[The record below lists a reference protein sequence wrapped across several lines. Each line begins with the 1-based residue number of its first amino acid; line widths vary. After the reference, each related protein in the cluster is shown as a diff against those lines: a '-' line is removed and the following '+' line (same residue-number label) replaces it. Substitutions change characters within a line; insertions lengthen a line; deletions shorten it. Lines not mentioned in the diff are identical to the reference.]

1 MIQKVS
7 LLFLI
12 ILSACNFNE
21 VNYDIEVQGHRGC
34 RGLMPENTIPAF
46 LKAID
51 LGVRTL
57 ELDLVISEDKKVIV
71 SHEPYFHHHISTGPD
86 GLQITKENEKE
97 HNLYFLSY
105 AAIKTYDVG
114 LKKHPGFPE
123 QMKMATFKPLLSE
136 VVESAEAYAKRKR
149 KRLPNYNIEIKRVKG
164 LDYYYTPPVEQFV
177 DLVLEE
183 VSTLSIG
190 DRVTIQS
197 FDIESL
203 QLVNDKAP
211 QLTTALL
218 IQNRNS
224 VEENIEALGYTPD
237 VYSCNFKLVDE
248 ELIKYCRSESIK
260 VIPWTV
266 NEIADIQR
274 MVFLKVDGI
283 ISDYPDRVFEVL
295 KSF

>member
-7 LLFLI
+7 ILFLLLFT
-12 ILSACNFNE
+12 ACNFNE

-86 GLQITKENEKE
+86 GLEITKENEKE
-97 HNLYFLSY
+97 HNLYFLPY
-105 AAIKTYDVG
+105 ATIKTYDVG
-114 LKKHPGFPE
+114 LKKHSGFPE

-136 VVESAEAYAKRKR
+136 VVESADTYAKRKR

-164 LDYYYTPPVEQFV
+164 LDYYYTPPVEEFV

-190 DRVTIQS
+190 DRVIIQS

-203 QLVNDKAP
+203 QLVKDKAP

-218 IQNRNS
+218 IQNGNS

-237 VYSCNFKLVDE
+237 IYSCNFRLVDE

-266 NEIADIQR
+266 NEVADIQR

-295 KSF
+295 RSF